1 MRETPRE
8 VLIWQVVREERPD
21 DIGITAEEW
30 ELAGWQFMTGMGV
43 AYKEPK
49 VARRCY
55 ENAAKKGNYKAML
68 YLAELST
75 KEGDE
80 DGYYRWILEAAM
92 TGEVPKAYQILGKMY
107 YEGGYVN
114 RDLAKAY
121 RYFEL
126 AAEGKAEGA
135 YYYIGLYAERG
146 ILGERA
152 PEKAVQYYRQGA
164 RQYDERC
171 WEALKALGI
180 DYREEL

>member
-8 VLIWQVVREERPD
+8 VRIWQIAKGDRPD
-21 DIGITAEEW
+21 YIGITAEEW
-30 ELAGWQFMTGMGV
+30 EYAGWQFMTGMGV
-43 AYKEPK
+43 AYKDPEI
-49 VARRCY
+49 ARRCY
-55 ENAAKKGNYKAML
+55 ENAVRKGNHKAIL
-68 YLAELST
+68 YLAELSI
-75 KEGDE
+75 KEGDA

-92 TGEVPKAYQILGKMY
+92 TGDVPKAYQILGQMY

-114 RDLAKAY
+114 RDYAKAY

-126 AAEGKAEGA
+126 AAECKAEGA
-135 YYYIGLYAERG
+135 YYFLGLYAERG
-146 ILGERA
+146 ILGEKN

-164 RQYDERC
+164 RQFDECC